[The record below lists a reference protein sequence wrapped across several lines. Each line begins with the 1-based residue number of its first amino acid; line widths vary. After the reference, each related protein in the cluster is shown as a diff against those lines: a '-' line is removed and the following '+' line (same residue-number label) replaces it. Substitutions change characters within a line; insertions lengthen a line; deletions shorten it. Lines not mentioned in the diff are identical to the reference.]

1 MKFWRIFLALARK
14 EWQQLRRDR
23 LTAMLILSVPLA
35 QVILFGF
42 AIDLAPRHWPGVWV
56 ETTALVST
64 EIDAPTD
71 RGLTQTM
78 LKQVNASGWI
88 ALPNQPISKQ
98 AANDAMLR
106 GEARFI
112 LYWPTHPSQSQLAGK
127 PIMINLDADYSDPYV
142 PAALAML
149 TQSLNATTNNG
160 KPAPVKLDSIFGP
173 LQLNLQPRFALQH
186 GSGSYLV
193 PALTG
198 VVLTLTLTLMASFA
212 LVREQERG
220 TWEGLLSTPAGST
233 VIVLGKLLPYAI
245 LGLLLFGALQIVSH
259 LLFESAWASPT
270 QWLAALCFLLGQL
283 GLGAC
288 LSLLASN
295 QLQAMQLG
303 VFFYLPSILLS
314 GFMFPFHAM
323 PSWARGIGEMLP
335 LTHFLRVVRADLL
348 RGANAELLL
357 SLAWPIALFAALMLG
372 LAIAGYR
379 RQVA

>member
-42 AIDLAPRHWPGVWV
+42 AIDLAPRHWLGVWV

>member
-23 LTAMLILSVPLA
+23 LTAMLILSAPLA

-42 AIDLAPRHWPGVWV
+42 AIDLAPRYWPGVWV

-64 EIDAPTD
+64 EIDAATD

-88 ALPNQPISKQ
+88 ALPKQPISKQ

-106 GEARFI
+106 GEARFV
-112 LYWPTHPSQSQLAGK
+112 LYWPTHPSQSQLTGK

-149 TQSLNATTNNG
+149 TQSLNATTSNG

-245 LGLLLFGALQIVSH
+245 LGLLLFGALQMVSH

-323 PSWARGIGEMLP
+323 PSWARAIGEMLP

-357 SLAWPIALFAALMLG
+357 SLAWPIALFAALMLA

>member
-35 QVILFGF
+35 QIILFGF

-56 ETTALVST
+56 ETTELVST
-64 EIDAPTD
+64 EIDAATD

-78 LKQVNASGWI
+78 LKKVNASGWI
-88 ALPNQPISKQ
+88 ALPEQPVSKQ
-98 AANDAMLR
+98 IANDAMLR

-149 TQSLNATTNNG
+149 TQSLNAATSSG
-160 KPAPVKLDSIFGP
+160 KPAPVKIDSIFGP

-233 VIVLGKLLPYAI
+233 VIVLGKLLPYAG

-323 PSWARGIGEMLP
+323 PSWARAIGEMLP

-357 SLAWPIALFAALMLG
+357 SLAWPIALFAALMLA

-379 RQVA
+379 RQAA

>member
-1 MKFWRIFLALARK
+1 MKFWRIFLALAHK

-35 QVILFGF
+35 QIILFGF

-56 ETTALVST
+56 ETTELVST
-64 EIDAPTD
+64 EIDAATD

-78 LKQVNASGWI
+78 LKKVNASGWI
-88 ALPNQPISKQ
+88 ALPEQPVSKQ
-98 AANDAMLR
+98 IANDAMLR

-149 TQSLNATTNNG
+149 TQSLNAATSSG
-160 KPAPVKLDSIFGP
+160 KPAPVKIDSIFGP

-233 VIVLGKLLPYAI
+233 VIVLGKLLPYAG

-323 PSWARGIGEMLP
+323 PSWARAIGEMLP

-357 SLAWPIALFAALMLG
+357 SLAWPIALFAALMLA

-379 RQVA
+379 RQAA